1 MNFLLVICA
10 IIIICIVVLIY
21 AAVHK
26 MIQES
31 KSLHSIDEDAD
42 DNLDLPKTL

>member
-1 MNFLLVICA
+1 MNFLLAICA
-10 IIIICIVVLIY
+10 SVTICIVVLIY

-26 MIQES
+26 MIQEN
-31 KSLHSIDEDAD
+31 KTLHSIDEGAD